1 MPEYIE
7 REALRQFPIR
17 LNHYDKEHGNEH
29 FVLGIES
36 VLEYAENLPKADVAE
51 VRHGYWYRHDKKKHG
66 DTCYYCSVCEK
77 MALAD
82 CMVWELTDYCP
93 HCGARMDGKG
103 ADNG

>member
-1 MPEYIE
+1 MPEYID
-7 REALRQFPIR
+7 RLALLKEISSSRRMLQSAFPKRSFGFGDVMDYI
-17 LNHYDKEHGNEH
+17 YT
-29 FVLGIES
+29 
-36 VLEYAENLPKADVAE
+36 APAADVAE

-93 HCGARMDGKG
+93 FCGARMDGKG
-103 ADNG
+103 DEK